1 MMALMRWIFFL
12 PVLLVFGSLNAQ
24 QKPNVIYIYADDLG
38 YGELGCYG
46 QQKVSTPNLDKL
58 AAQGM
63 KFTQHYTGAP
73 VCAPA
78 RAMLM
83 TGKHSGHAYIRGNYE
98 LGQHEDSLEGG
109 QMPLFEGAFT
119 VAKLMKQA
127 GYVTGAIGKW
137 GLGMWYSTGDPNKQG
152 FDYFYGYLDQ
162 KQAHNLYPT
171 HLWENGKWDSLRNRP
186 FTGHARIAENSP
198 DSVFESFRGKD
209 YALTKMGDKT
219 IEFLKKNRDKPFFLY
234 LPYTSPHLAL
244 QVPKEALN
252 EYIGKFPEKPYYGD
266 KGYTPVKYPLA
277 TYAAMIT
284 YLDKQVGR
292 VMDMLKELGL
302 EKNTIVMFSSDN
314 GPTFDVGGVD
324 AKFFNST
331 AGLRGLKQDL
341 YEGGIREPF
350 IVKWPGKVKPGSVSD
365 HISAQFDLMA
375 TLADIT
381 KQRIPSTDGISFL
394 PVLTG
399 QKQKAH
405 DYLYFEFPEKSG
417 QVAIRMGKW
426 KGVKSNMKTDRN
438 ATWEIYDLD
447 KDPGEKT
454 DLAASQIA
462 LAKQFEEILKKELN
476 CPHIREWEFVDPKIV
491 RAK

>member
-1 MMALMRWIFFL
+1 MRWIIFL
-12 PVLLVFGSLNAQ
+12 YALFVIDLLQAQ
-24 QKPNVIYIYADDLG
+24 SKPNVIYIYADDLG

-46 QQKVSTPNLDKL
+46 QEKIKTPNLDKL

-78 RAMLM
+78 RAILM
-83 TGKHSGHAYIRGNYE
+83 TGKHSGHSYIRGNYE
-98 LGQHEDSLEGG
+98 LGRHEDAFEGG
-109 QMPLFEGAFT
+109 QMPLFEGAYT

-137 GLGMWYSTGDPNKQG
+137 GLGMWYTSGDPNKQG

-171 HLWENGKWDSLRNRP
+171 HLWENGKWDSLQNRP
-186 FTGHARIAENSP
+186 FTGHARIPENSL

-219 IEFLKKNRDKPFFLY
+219 IEFLKQNKNRPFFLY

-244 QVPKEALN
+244 QVPVEALN
-252 EYIGKFPEKPYYGD
+252 EYIGKFPEKHYYGD
-266 KGYTPVKYPLA
+266 KGYTPTKYPLA

-292 VMDMLKELGL
+292 VMDMLEELGL

-324 AKFFNST
+324 AKFFNSSG
-331 AGLRGLKQDL
+331 GLRGLKQDL

-350 IVKWPGKVKPGSVSD
+350 IVKWPGKVKAGSVSD
-365 HISAQFDLMA
+365 HISVQYDLLA

-381 KQRIPSTDGISFL
+381 KQEVRGTDGISFL
-394 PVLTG
+394 PALTG
-399 QKQKAH
+399 QKQKLH
-405 DYLYFEFPEKSG
+405 EYLYFEFPEKSG
-417 QVAIRMGKW
+417 QVAIRIGKW
-426 KGVKSNMKTDRN
+426 KGVKSNMKTN
-438 ATWEIYDLD
+438 CNSPWEIYDLE
-447 KDPGEKT
+447 KDPMEKT
-454 DLAASQIA
+454 DLAATQHA
-462 LAKQFEEILKKELN
+462 MAKQFDEILKKEHN
-476 CPHIREWEFVDPKIV
+476 CPHIRDWEFVDPKIIK
-491 RAK
+491 AQ

>member
-1 MMALMRWIFFL
+1 MRRMFWLASMF
-12 PVLLVFGSLNAQ
+12 VFVSLQAQ
-24 QKPNVIYIYADDLG
+24 QNKPNVIYIYADDLG

-46 QQKVSTPNLDKL
+46 QEKIKTPNLDKL
-58 AAQGM
+58 AADGM

-98 LGQHEDSLEGG
+98 LGMHEDSLEGG
-109 QMPLFEGAFT
+109 QMPLPEGTLT
-119 VAKLMKQA
+119 VARLMKQA

-186 FTGHARIAENSP
+186 FTGHARIPENSP

-209 YALTKMGDKT
+209 YALTRMGDKT
-219 IEFLKKNRDKPFFLY
+219 IEFLKKNKDKPFFLY

-244 QVPKEALN
+244 QVPSEALN

-266 KGYTPVKYPLA
+266 KGYTPVRYPLS

-284 YLDKQVGR
+284 YLDRQVGR

-314 GPTFDVGGVD
+314 GPTFNVGGVD
-324 AKFFNST
+324 ASFFNST

-350 IVKWPGKVKPGSVSD
+350 IVRWPGKIKPGSVSD
-365 HISAQFDLMA
+365 HISAQFDLLS

-381 KQRIPSTDGISFL
+381 NQKLPRTDGISFL
-394 PVLTG
+394 PALTG
-399 QKQKAH
+399 QKQKTH
-405 DYLYFEFPEKSG
+405 EYLYFEFPEKSG

-426 KGVKSNMKTDRN
+426 KGIKSNMKANRN
-438 ATWEIYDLD
+438 SPWEIFDLEN
-447 KDPGEKT
+447 DPGETKN
-454 DLAASQIA
+454 LAGSQLD
-462 LAKQFEEILKKELN
+462 LAKQFDEIARKEHN
-476 CPHIREWEFVDPKIV
+476 CPHIREWEFVDPKIA

>member
-1 MMALMRWIFFL
+1 
-12 PVLLVFGSLNAQ
+12 
-24 QKPNVIYIYADDLG
+24 
-38 YGELGCYG
+38 
-46 QQKVSTPNLDKL
+46 
-58 AAQGM
+58 
-63 KFTQHYTGAP
+63 
-73 VCAPA
+73 
-78 RAMLM
+78 
-83 TGKHSGHAYIRGNYE
+83 
-98 LGQHEDSLEGG
+98 
-109 QMPLFEGAFT
+109 
-119 VAKLMKQA
+119 
-127 GYVTGAIGKW
+127 
-137 GLGMWYSTGDPNKQG
+137 
-152 FDYFYGYLDQ
+152 
-162 KQAHNLYPT
+162 
-171 HLWENGKWDSLRNRP
+171 
-186 FTGHARIAENSP
+186 
-198 DSVFESFRGKD
+198 
-209 YALTKMGDKT
+209 MGDKT
-219 IEFLKKNRDKPFFLY
+219 IEFLKNNKNRPFFLY
-234 LPYTSPHLAL
+234 LPYTSPHLSL
-244 QVPKEALN
+244 QVPDEALK

-266 KGYTPVKYPLA
+266 KDYTPVKYPLA

-284 YLDKQVGR
+284 YLDKQVER
-292 VMDMLKELGL
+292 VMEMLKELGL

-314 GPTFDVGGVD
+314 GPSFDVGGVD

-365 HISAQFDLMA
+365 HISAQFDLLA

-381 KQRIPSTDGISFL
+381 KQPIPSTDGISFL

-438 ATWEIYDLD
+438 AAWEIYDLET
-447 KDPGEKT
+447 DPYEKT
-454 DLAASQIA
+454 DLATTQTA
-462 LAKQFEEILKKELN
+462 LAKQFEEILKKEHN